1 MSYIV
6 VISQRTNDSSHNF
19 TGQSEN
25 LKDRWHYHEDYQ
37 SALDDYDS
45 WSNSPETYSI
55 SMTAV
60 IQSTDFVPHDVF
72 QFYEF

>member
-6 VISQRTNDSSHNF
+6 VISQRTNDSS
-19 TGQSEN
+19 QN
-25 LKDRWHYHEDYQ
+25 LKDRWHHHEDYQ

-45 WSNSPETYSI
+45 WSSSPETYSI

-60 IQSTDFVPHDVF
+60 IQSTDYDPHDVF